1 MTELERVLHERI
13 ARDGPL
19 PFGAFMQLALYHP
32 RYGYYASG
40 RERSG
45 WRGHFLT
52 SPELDPAYGELW
64 ARAFE
69 KVWSACGSPEAFAV
83 VEVGPGEGGFAH
95 ALLSSLGGPFARAV
109 RYRLVERVG
118 VVEERQR
125 ERLAGMSVSWSAS
138 VAEVPPYR
146 CGVVFANEV
155 LDNLPVH
162 LVERR
167 DGSLFEVC
175 VDSSGGR
182 LVETLRPPAGG
193 ELAGWLAR
201 ARAEVPEGHR
211 FEVTMA
217 AESFLR
223 HCAAALEGGAL
234 VLVDYGAES
243 SELAQ
248 RARGTLVAYGGGGP
262 SEDVLAR
269 PGEQDVTAH
278 ANWTIVRETCRSLGW
293 DVTGPLAQREVL
305 LALGARD
312 VDAEL
317 RAEHSR
323 AAAEGRGAD
332 AVRALS
338 RRSALGALLDP
349 GGLGGLG
356 VMTATR
362 GIPLSLLTSIRPG
375 KRDKTT

>member
-1 MTELERVLHERI
+1 LTDLERLLHERI

-32 RYGYYASG
+32 RHGYYAGG
-40 RERSG
+40 RPRTG
-45 WRGHFLT
+45 WRGHFVT
-52 SPELDPAYGELW
+52 SPELDPSYGELW
-64 ARAFE
+64 ARAFA
-69 KVWSACGSPEAFAV
+69 KVWSACGSPDAFDV

-95 ALLSSLGGPFARAV
+95 AVLSSLDGEFARAV
-109 RYRLVERVG
+109 RYGLVERVAE
-118 VVEERQR
+118 VQDRQR
-125 ERLAGMSVSWSAS
+125 ERLEGFDVEWSAS
-138 VAEVPPYR
+138 ITEVPR
-146 CGVVFANEV
+146 SDHGVVFANEV

-167 DGSLFEVC
+167 GGELLEVC
-175 VDSSGGR
+175 VESWDGR
-182 LVETLRPPAGG
+182 LVETLRPPAGD

-201 ARAEVPEGHR
+201 AGAEVPEGGR

-217 AESFLR
+217 AESFVR
-223 HCAAALEGGAL
+223 HCAGAL
-234 VLVDYGAES
+234 GAGAIVLVDYGAES

-248 RARGTLVAYGGGGP
+248 RPRGTLVAYGPGGP

-278 ANWTIVRETCRSLGW
+278 ANWTVVRRTCASLGW
-293 DVTGPLAQREVL
+293 EVAGPVAQREVL
-305 LALGARD
+305 LGLGARD
-312 VDAEL
+312 LDAEQ
-317 RAEHSR
+317 RAQH
-323 AAAEGRGAD
+323 ADALAGGRGAE

-356 VMTATR
+356 VVIATK
-362 GIPLSLLTSIRPG
+362 GIPAGTLP
-375 KRDKTT
+375 

>member
-1 MTELERVLHERI
+1 MTDLERLLHERI

-32 RYGYYASG
+32 RLGYYSG
-40 RERSG
+40 GRPRTG
-45 WRGHFLT
+45 WSGHFVT
-52 SPELDPAYGELW
+52 SPELDPSYGRLW

-69 KVWSACGSPEAFAV
+69 KVWEACGSPESFAV

-95 ALLSSLGGPFARAV
+95 AVLSSLEGAFARAV

-118 VVEERQR
+118 AVQERQR
-125 ERLAGMSVSWSAS
+125 ERLAGFEVGWSAAIS
-138 VAEVPPYR
+138 EAPR
-146 CGVVFANEV
+146 SRHGVVFANEV

-167 DGSLFEVC
+167 DGELFEVC
-175 VDSSGGR
+175 VESSGGR
-182 LVETLRPPAGG
+182 LVETLRPPAGD
-193 ELAGWLAR
+193 ELSGWLAR
-201 ARAEVPEGHR
+201 AGARVPEGQR

-217 AESFLR
+217 AESFVR
-223 HCAAALEGGAL
+223 HCAAALGAGAT

-243 SELAQ
+243 SELAE
-248 RARGTLVAYGGGGP
+248 RPRGTLVAYGAGGP
-262 SEDVLAR
+262 TEDLLAR

-278 ANWTIVRETCRSLGW
+278 ANWTIVRRTCASLGW
-293 DVTGPLAQREVL
+293 DVTGPVAQRDVL
-305 LALGARD
+305 LGLGARD
-312 VDAEL
+312 LDAEL
-317 RAEHSR
+317 RALHSE
-323 AAAEGRGAD
+323 AAGAGRGAE

-356 VMTATR
+356 VVIATK
-362 GIPLSLLTSIRPG
+362 GIPPDTLP
-375 KRDKTT
+375 

>member
-1 MTELERVLHERI
+1 MTDLEGLLHERI

-32 RYGYYASG
+32 RFGYYSG
-40 RERSG
+40 GRPRTG

-52 SPELDPAYGELW
+52 SPELDPSYGELW
-64 ARAFE
+64 ARAFAKLWE
-69 KVWSACGSPEAFAV
+69 ACGSPESFAV

-95 ALLSSLGGPFARAV
+95 AVLSSLDGGFARAV
-109 RYRLVERVG
+109 RYRLVERVAA
-118 VVEERQR
+118 VQERQR
-125 ERLAGMSVSWSAS
+125 ERLASFDVEWSAS
-138 VAEVPPYR
+138 IAEAPR
-146 CGVVFANEV
+146 SRHGVVFANEV

-167 DGSLFEVC
+167 DGELFEVC
-175 VDSSGGR
+175 VESSDGR
-182 LVETLRPPAGG
+182 LVETLRPPAGD

-201 ARAEVPEGHR
+201 AGAEVPDGHR

-217 AESFLR
+217 AESFAR
-223 HCAAALEGGAL
+223 HCAGAVEAGAV

-243 SELAQ
+243 SELAG
-248 RARGTLVAYGGGGP
+248 RPRGTLVAYGAGGP
-262 SEDVLAR
+262 TEDVLAR

-278 ANWTIVRETCRSLGW
+278 ANWTIVRQTCEELGL
-293 DVTGPLAQREVL
+293 DVDGPLPQREVL
-305 LALGARD
+305 RALGAR
-312 VDAEL
+312 EFEENL
-317 RAEHSR
+317 RAAYADSS
-323 AAAEGRGAD
+323 AEGRGAA

-356 VMTATR
+356 VVVASR
-362 GIPLSLLTSIRPG
+362 GIP
-375 KRDKTT
+375 RDALGASGRS

>member
-1 MTELERVLHERI
+1 MNDLERLLHERI

-32 RYGYYASG
+32 RLGYYSG
-40 RERSG
+40 GGERSG

-64 ARAFE
+64 GRGFE
-69 KVWSACGSPEAFAV
+69 KVWAACGSPAEFEV

-95 ALLSSLGGPFARAV
+95 AVLSSAAGDFGTAL
-109 RYRLVERVG
+109 RYRLVERVPA
-118 VVEERQR
+118 VQERQR
-125 ERLAGMSVSWSAS
+125 ERLGAFDVSWSAS
-138 VAEVPPYR
+138 IAEVPPSGA
-146 CGVVFANEV
+146 GVVFANEV

-167 DGSLFEVC
+167 DGRVLEVC

-182 LVETLRPPAGG
+182 LVETLRPPAGP
-193 ELAGWLAR
+193 ELEDWLAR
-201 ARAEVPEGHR
+201 AGAEVPEGHR

-217 AESFLR
+217 AESFVR
-223 HCAAALEGGAL
+223 HCAAAVEKGAL
-234 VLVDYGAES
+234 VFVDYGAES
-243 SELAQ
+243 AELAQ
-248 RARGTLVAYGGGGP
+248 RLRGTLVAYGEGGP
-262 SEDVLAR
+262 GEDVLAR

-278 ANWTIVRETCRSLGW
+278 ANWTIVRAVCAELGW

-305 LALGARD
+305 LELGARD
-312 VDAEL
+312 LDAGL
-317 RAEHSR
+317 RESHRGAL
-323 AAAEGRGAD
+323 AEGRGAD

-338 RRSALGALLDP
+338 RRSALGALLDA

-356 VMTATR
+356 VVLATK
-362 GIPLSLLTSIRPG
+362 GVDPAALP
-375 KRDKTT
+375 

>member
-1 MTELERVLHERI
+1 MTGLERVLHEKI

-32 RYGYYASG
+32 RFGYYAGG

-52 SPELDPAYGELW
+52 SPELDPSYGELW

-69 KVWSACGSPEAFAV
+69 KVWAACGSPDEFEV

-95 ALLSSLGGPFARAV
+95 AVLSSVTGAFAASL
-109 RYRLVERVG
+109 RYRLVERIPAL
-118 VVEERQR
+118 EERQR
-125 ERLAGMSVSWSAS
+125 ERLAGFDVTWSPS
-138 VAEVPPYR
+138 ITDVPR
-146 CGVVFANEV
+146 VESGVVFANEV

-167 DGSLFEVC
+167 EGRLFEVC
-175 VDSSGGR
+175 IESSGGR
-182 LVETLRPPAGG
+182 LVESLRPPAGG
-193 ELAGWLAR
+193 ELEAWLTR
-201 ARAEVPEGHR
+201 ARAEVPDGHR
-211 FEVTMA
+211 FEVSMA
-217 AESFLR
+217 AESFVR
-223 HCAAALEGGAL
+223 HCAAALGSGAV

-243 SELAQ
+243 SELAT
-248 RARGTLVAYGGGGP
+248 RPRGTLVAYGDGGP

-278 ANWTIVRETCRSLGW
+278 ANWTIVRETCAALGW
-293 DVTGPLAQREVL
+293 GVEGPVAQRDVL

-312 VDAEL
+312 LDGSL
-317 RAEHSR
+317 RAAHSTALADR
-323 AAAEGRGAD
+323 RGAD

-356 VMTATR
+356 VMVASR
-362 GIPLSLLTSIRPG
+362 GIPPG
-375 KRDKTT
+375 TLP